1 MGIPPWVLALAV
13 GWSGVLM
20 GMGVR
25 LYRTRHSWMR
35 MYGFDQAPRCPEHI
49 NMYRR
54 RRPPHWVGGGADC
67 VEPEKGSYGAHGP
80 VGLRRLGG

>member
-25 LYRTRHSWMR
+25 LYRTRRDWMR
-35 MYGFDQAPRCPEHI
+35 K
-49 NMYRR
+49 YRNG
-54 RRPPHWVGGGADC
+54 HD
-67 VEPEKGSYGAHGP
+67 
-80 VGLRRLGG
+80 